1 MIEEED
7 DISEFE
13 IISAKED
20 QEGYRMKSTFDNRKL
35 QKIQNLNFDLKAP
48 GEGLLSYLNKRYM
61 HKKYTIHEYQK
72 IERSITINK
81 AKGNIKL
88 NLLTKE
94 TINETLSKIK
104 NDKIR
109 DKIKYVYLAGV
120 QIIIKS
126 LFPENLNT
134 PIVLSLHDK
143 RLIQTHES
151 HLGSIQGNLAYTKL
165 MFTCY
170 PKYSIH
176 LGDKDFD
183 NSLSLYFKFLR
194 NDFMKE
200 GNNVMTMYYS
210 ALYTLSNSNYGRIY
224 QDKPFI
230 EISDECREI
239 AEIIEPQKLDRI
251 EIPANY
257 ILSLEDNIPE
267 ENNIQR
273 IDLPR
278 FRGNSLI
285 GNSSRNST
293 SRRSFLRIREEV
305 HSPFL
310 IIGNYYNG
318 EREVEETKI
327 LIDTGASCNHI
338 QADKCEMIGTLTS
351 PYVYK
356 NYDGQTLECNLKV
369 EIPIR
374 LQGITFLV
382 DCYKDNRMQGN
393 GHYDILLGNSFLD
406 RLDNYKITKE
416 GIEIHN
422 EDICIFIER
431 QK

>member
-1 MIEEED
+1 MSKEIIEEED

-61 HKKYTIHEYQK
+61 HRKYTIHEYQK

-104 NDKIR
+104 NDIIR

-143 RLIQTHES
+143 RLIQTHKS

-170 PKYSIH
+170 PKYSIN

-183 NSLSLYFKFLR
+183 NSL
-194 NDFMKE
+194 
-200 GNNVMTMYYS
+200 
-210 ALYTLSNSNYGRIY
+210 
-224 QDKPFI
+224 
-230 EISDECREI
+230 
-239 AEIIEPQKLDRI
+239 
-251 EIPANY
+251 
-257 ILSLEDNIPE
+257 
-267 ENNIQR
+267 IQR

-293 SRRSFLRIREEV
+293 SRRSFRRIREEI

-310 IIGNYYNG
+310 IKGNYYNG
-318 EREVEETKI
+318 EREVEDTKI

-338 QADKCEMIGTLTS
+338 QADKCEMVGTIIS

-356 NYDGQTLECNLKV
+356 SYDGQTLECNLQV

-374 LQGITFLV
+374 LQGVTFLV
-382 DCYKDNRMQGN
+382 DCYKDNKMQGN

-422 EDICIFIER
+422 EDICMFLER
-431 QK
+431 QN

>member
-1 MIEEED
+1 MSKEIIEEED

-13 IISAKED
+13 IISAQED

-61 HKKYTIHEYQK
+61 HRKYTIHEYQK

-81 AKGNIKL
+81 ANGNIKL

-104 NDKIR
+104 NDRIR

-170 PKYSIH
+170 PKYSIN

-200 GNNVMTMYYS
+200 GNCEVPTPGPTRRWSPSSPPGSLDDSPHSLGYPPAHRVSFAS
-210 ALYTLSNSNYGRIY
+210 AG
-224 QDKPFI
+224 
-230 EISDECREI
+230 
-239 AEIIEPQKLDRI
+239 
-251 EIPANY
+251 
-257 ILSLEDNIPE
+257 
-267 ENNIQR
+267 
-273 IDLPR
+273 
-278 FRGNSLI
+278 
-285 GNSSRNST
+285 
-293 SRRSFLRIREEV
+293 IRTRHQE
-305 HSPFL
+305 
-310 IIGNYYNG
+310 
-318 EREVEETKI
+318 
-327 LIDTGASCNHI
+327 
-338 QADKCEMIGTLTS
+338 
-351 PYVYK
+351 
-356 NYDGQTLECNLKV
+356 LKV
-369 EIPIR
+369 LREAP
-374 LQGITFLV
+374 LLPTELV
-382 DCYKDNRMQGN
+382 AQLVAGV
-393 GHYDILLGNSFLD
+393 LP
-406 RLDNYKITKE
+406 
-416 GIEIHN
+416 
-422 EDICIFIER
+422 
-431 QK
+431 